1 MKKKG
6 FLFSMLAAALIC
18 TSAYAAQHVNSRIA
32 TNFIIMEDV
41 VPVVKS
47 YARDSTKYSTDR
59 KVISFYGDARVDT
72 KDVSVVA
79 DEIVYD
85 ATSQTLKIRNLHS
98 LKLRNKEEQGK
109 LEGSSLT
116 LKLVNSGYKVVK

>member
-6 FLFSMLAAALIC
+6 FLFSILAAVLIS
-18 TSAYAAQHVNSRIA
+18 TSAYAAQHVHSNPA
-32 TNFIIMEDV
+32 TNIGASKDD

-59 KVISFYGDARVDT
+59 KVVSLYGDARVDT

-85 ATSQTLKIRNLHS
+85 ATSQTLKIRNLHY
-98 LKLRNKEEQGK
+98 LKLWNKEEQGK

-116 LKLVNSGYKVVK
+116 LKLVDKGYEVVK